1 MKKLSIMKKIFIYLF
16 LLIVG
21 FTIAVNSKVFAAGQP
36 VDMVFAQA
44 GEDAST
50 EILIS
55 WHSNSSSASLYWTLD
70 SDENFANATVIN
82 ATGVHDTTAYA
93 FDQVSFYKF
102 EVKMS
107 DLMPNTTY
115 RYRIK
120 CGTTTST
127 ARTCKTA
134 GNSGNFNFLWVGDNH
149 AYKVD
154 SCQSRYT
161 YVNSMV
167 SALNKANKNF
177 DFVVSSGDNVSY
189 GGSYDNYQVM
199 NDKINMFK
207 SVVFSSVPG
216 NHDYY
221 GSHNEYPSSSV
232 NIDNRFFEAIFAH
245 PENGIENPLD
255 SSYWMIYNSIMFV
268 MLDSLAASYS
278 HTLVDQKAWFERVV
292 AENEGK
298 FQYLIVMQHYPWMN
312 ALTGAHSGPYG
323 SNFNEWHNIF
333 DRCGVDLALAG
344 DHHVYYRSKA
354 IYEGQILEGTDKG
367 TVYVGCPQIGDRYR
381 TITDRQDPEYYAI
394 RIDDTADDPNHLTN
408 YSGCTF
414 FSVTPDGI
422 KGELIDTTGA
432 VKDSYTVK
440 AKRQVSWEA
449 KKDTLVDT
457 FVSSYNNTKA
467 YIDFA
472 PSYSEYIQKLR
483 IYDGDNLLA
492 SILPAKNDVSTLE
505 LENLQKNKVYTYKMI
520 AEFVDGKSKTFNY
533 TFNTYGDFG
542 TFNSF
547 KASMN
552 QDNLVLS
559 WNQDLKNDVI
569 KEYKILQDGNAL
581 ATIPSTNNSYN
592 IKASSTNISS
602 KYTIQALAENKDI
615 IFEETIV
622 YRLFGD
628 VNYDGEVNVNEIT
641 ALFSKIHASHEFKD
655 NELALL
661 DLNLDGKVDIGD
673 AILIYEYSKNEI
685 NTINPDQ
692 TFVVT
697 ILDKDGNIDSI
708 QKVKYGENA
717 ILKAIS
723 DANFLYYTNDGVY
736 VTGDIVIRPVY
747 K

>member
-16 LLIVG
+16 LLIGV
-21 FTIAVNSKVFAAGQP
+21 FTIALNASITAAGP
-36 VDMVFAQA
+36 TLDMIWTQA

-50 EILIS
+50 ELIVA
-55 WHSNSSSASLYWTLD
+55 WHGNTPKATLYWTLD
-70 SDENFANATVIN
+70 SDENFSNAIEIE
-82 ATGVHDTTAYA
+82 ASGVYDRTAYEYE
-93 FDQVSFYKF
+93 QITFYKF
-102 EVKMS
+102 EVIMS
-107 DLMPNTTY
+107 DLMPNTSY

-120 CGTTTST
+120 CGTTTSN

-134 GNSGNFNFLWVGDNH
+134 GNAGNFNFLWIGDNH
-149 AYKVD
+149 TYKVD
-154 SCQSRYT
+154 SCHSRYT
-161 YVNSMV
+161 FVNSMV
-167 SALNKANKNF
+167 NALKKANKNF

-189 GGSYDNYQVM
+189 GGSYNNYQVE
-199 NDKINMFK
+199 NDKITMFK
-207 SVVFSSVPG
+207 EIVFSSVPG

-221 GSHNEYPSSSV
+221 GNHDQYSTSV
-232 NIDNRFFEAIFAH
+232 NVDNRFFEAIFAH
-245 PENGIENPLD
+245 PENGIGNPLD
-255 SSYWMIYNSIMFV
+255 SSYWTIYNSIMFV

-278 HTLVDQKAWFERVV
+278 HTLADQKVWFEKVV

-333 DRCGVDLALAG
+333 DKCGVDLALAG

-354 IYEGQILEGTDKG
+354 IYNGEILEGTDKG

-381 TITDRQDPEYYAI
+381 TITQRLDEEYYAI
-394 RIDDTADDPNHLTN
+394 RIDDTADDPNRLAD
-408 YSGCTF
+408 YSGCTIF
-414 FSVTPDGI
+414 TVTPDGI
-422 KGELIDTTGA
+422 KGELIDTKGA
-432 VKDSYTVK
+432 VKDTYTVK

-449 KKDTLVDT
+449 KKETLAST

-472 PSYSEYIQKLR
+472 PSYLEYIQKLR
-483 IYDGDNLLA
+483 VYDGDNLIA
-492 SILPAKNDVSTLE
+492 SVLPAKNDVSTIE
-505 LENLQKNKVYTYKMI
+505 IENLQKNKVYTYKI
-520 AEFVDGKSKTFNY
+520 LVDFVDGKSKTFNY

-542 TFNSF
+542 SFNSF

-559 WNQDLKNDVI
+559 WNQDLKNDVV
-569 KEYKILQDGNAL
+569 KEYKILQDGNTL
-581 ATIPSTNNSYN
+581 ATIPSTNNSYS
-592 IKASSTNISS
+592 IQASSTNISS

-615 IFEETIV
+615 IFEETTV

-628 VNYDGEVNVNEIT
+628 VNYDGSVNENEIS

-655 NELALL
+655 NEITLL

-685 NTINPDQ
+685 NTISPDQ

-697 ILDKDGNIDSI
+697 VLDKDGNIDSI

-717 ILKAIS
+717 TLKAIS

-736 VTGDIVIRPVY
+736 VTGDLVIRPVY

>member
-16 LLIVG
+16 LLIGV
-21 FTIAVNSKVFAAGQP
+21 FTIALNSNVFAAGP
-36 VDMVFAQA
+36 TLDIIWTHA

-50 EILIS
+50 ELIVA
-55 WHSNSSSASLYWTLD
+55 WHGNTPTATLYWTLD
-70 SDENFANATVIN
+70 SDENFTNATAIE
-82 ATGVHDTTAYA
+82 ASGVYDKTAYEYE
-93 FDQVSFYKF
+93 QITFYKY
-102 EVKMS
+102 EVLMS
-107 DLMPNTTY
+107 DLMPNTSY

-120 CGTTTST
+120 CGNTTSN

-134 GNSGNFNFLWVGDNH
+134 GNSGNFSFLWIGDNH

-161 YVNSMV
+161 FVNTI
-167 SALNKANKNF
+167 ANGLRKANKNF
-177 DFVVSSGDNVSY
+177 DFAVSSGDNVSY
-189 GGSYDNYQVM
+189 GGTYNNYQVA
-199 NDKINMFK
+199 NDKITMFK
-207 SVVFSSVPG
+207 EIVFSSVPG

-221 GSHNEYPSSSV
+221 GNYAQYSTSK
-232 NIDNRFFEAIFAH
+232 NIDNRFFEAIYAH
-245 PENGIENPLD
+245 PENGIGNPLD
-255 SSYWMIYNSIMFV
+255 SSYWMIYNSCMFV

-278 HTLVDQKAWFERVV
+278 HTLGDQKAWFEKIV

-323 SNFNEWHNIF
+323 SNFNEWHDLF
-333 DRCGVDLALAG
+333 DKWGVDLALAG

-354 IYEGQILEGTDKG
+354 IYGGEILEGTDKG

-381 TITDRQDPEYYAI
+381 TITERLDPEYYAI
-394 RIDDTADDPNHLTN
+394 RIDDTADDPNHLN
-408 YSGCTF
+408 DYSGCTYF
-414 FSVTPDGI
+414 TVTPDGI
-422 KGELIDTTGA
+422 KGELVDTKCA

-440 AKRQVSWEA
+440 SKRPVNWEA
-449 KKDTLVDT
+449 KKDTLADT
-457 FVSSYNNTKA
+457 FVSSYNDSKA
-467 YIDFA
+467 FIDFA
-472 PSYSEYIQKLR
+472 PAYSEYIQKLR
-483 IYDGDNLLA
+483 VYEGDNLIA
-492 SILPAKNDVSTLE
+492 SILPAKNSVSTVE
-505 LENLQKNKVYTYKMI
+505 LENLQKNKVYTYKI
-520 AEFVDGKSKTFNY
+520 SVEFVDGKSRNFNY
-533 TFNTYGDFG
+533 TFNTYGDYG

-547 KASMN
+547 KASIN

-559 WNQDLKNDVI
+559 WNQELKNDVI
-569 KEYKILQDGNAL
+569 KEYKILKDGSEL

-592 IKASSTNISS
+592 IQASSTNISS

-615 IFEETIV
+615 IFEQTIV

-628 VNYDGEVNVNEIT
+628 VNYDGEVNINEISM
-641 ALFSKIHASHEFKD
+641 LFSKIQASHEFKD
-655 NELALL
+655 NELTLL
-661 DLNLDGKVDIGD
+661 DLNQDGKVDIGD
-673 AILIYEYSKNEI
+673 AILIYEYANKEI
-685 NTINPDQ
+685 NTINPDE

-717 ILKAIS
+717 TLKAIS

-736 VTGDIVIRPVY
+736 VTEDIVIRPVY